1 VRLAQKKGTDD
12 EPVHAYWKTA
22 TCAMIACSRYLRS
35 RLLLLAAMLVGI
47 LSRTQA
53 AGRNMKTAA
62 EDSSHGTH
70 HAHRFRHGHVAKN
83 NSITFGVILSAFER
97 ESDPYFRLPCANS
110 FYGIAR
116 QTYKDW
122 YLLLNGDGIS
132 SHGVGRMFQALKA
145 AGVPEERV
153 LFRNMEPSRRERF
166 VYKENLNNERWLFSG
181 VNSLNM
187 ALELA
192 YDQLPVTH
200 IARLDEDD
208 VWLPSHLQ
216 NLAVVYSEHPDVGF
230 VYTQA
235 LGYSNPFNNENT
247 DHGFPHPEAM
257 LHTFRPPAPCE
268 LIHSTASWTTDLRI
282 FYRQLEEQQQQLH
295 GRSMEMCCRRPCNTA
310 LPADA
315 DLWERI
321 HGLVQRKYLA
331 SVFVSRADVV
341 YMTSSSRDFF
351 LEMLSNN
358 STDTSSLGFTNER
371 EDLSVA
377 VSACQSY

>member
-1 VRLAQKKGTDD
+1 
-12 EPVHAYWKTA
+12 
-22 TCAMIACSRYLRS
+22 MIACSRYLRS
-35 RLLLLAAMLVGI
+35 RLLLLAALLVGI
-47 LSRTQA
+47 LFRTQA
-53 AGRNMKTAA
+53 AGRNIKTAA

-83 NSITFGVILSAFER
+83 NSITFGIILSAFER

-110 FYGIAR
+110 FHGIAR

-132 SHGVGRMFQALKA
+132 SQGVGRVFQALKA

-166 VYKENLNNERWLFSG
+166 VYKENLNNEHWLFSG

-216 NLAVVYSEHPDVGF
+216 NLADVYSEHPDVGF

-235 LGYSNPFNNENT
+235 LGYSNPFNNDNT

-257 LHTFRPPAPCE
+257 LHTFLSPAPCE

-295 GRSMEMCCRRPCNTA
+295 DRSMETCCRRPCNTA

-321 HGLVQRKYLA
+321 HGSVQRKDFA

-341 YMTSSSRDFF
+341 YMTSSSRELF

-358 STDTSSLGFTNER
+358 STDTSSLGFTDER